1 MIRIDTRCLLA
12 LASVGLCLSGCSGGG
27 ASSSAVGAGGSTGTG
42 SGSGPQS
49 TNISVS
55 LMDAPVDDVKEVH
68 VQISAMWIKPSEGP
82 AVELPLENA
91 PVTVDLLS
99 LTEDNAALLVDNA
112 AIDSG
117 SYEWL
122 AMDING
128 EIDTVFDS
136 FVVTD
141 TDAMEEIEIFVPS
154 GRVRLVDGFDAPAN
168 QALQLIFDWDMRKGL
183 VKPPG
188 LGGYILKP
196 AFRII
201 DMMAFGNV
209 SGSIPVA
216 TVTMEENDCNADNDI
231 DDYDVGNVVYIFEG
245 LDVPVDDIDGIDPD
259 PLATVD
265 ALLNGTSTDYE
276 YSTILPYGDY
286 TIAFTCQGANDLA
299 ESDEFGNE
307 DPEDDTVAFFEP
319 AVNVTIGVDP
329 ESVDVEVNF

>member
-1 MIRIDTRCLLA
+1 MIRIDTRYLLTVA
-12 LASVGLCLSGCSGGG
+12 VTGFCLSACSGGG
-27 ASSSAVGAGGSTGTG
+27 SSGSAVGAGGGIGAGTGT
-42 SGSGPQS
+42 GPQS
-49 TNISVS
+49 TNLSVS
-55 LMDAPVDDVKEVH
+55 LIDAPVDDVKEVH
-68 VQISAMWIKPSEGP
+68 VQISAMWIKPIEGP
-82 AVELPLENA
+82 AIELPLENA

-112 AIDSG
+112 AIDVG
-117 SYEWL
+117 TYEWL

-128 EIDTVFDS
+128 EIDTVYDS

-154 GRVRLVDGFDAPAN
+154 GRVRLVDGIDATAN
-168 QALQLIFDWDMRKGL
+168 QALLLTFDWDMRKGL

-196 AFRII
+196 AFRVI

-216 TVTMEENDCNADNDI
+216 TVTMEDNECNADSDI

-245 LDVPVDDIDGIDPD
+245 LDATLDDVDGIDPE

-265 ALLNGTSTDYE
+265 ALLNAASTDYE
-276 YSTILPYGDY
+276 YSTVLPYGDY
-286 TIAFTCQGANDLA
+286 TFAFTCQGANDLA
-299 ESDEFGNE
+299 ESDELGNA
-307 DPEDDTVAFFEP
+307 DPEDDTVAFFDP
-319 AVNVTIGVDP
+319 AVNVTISDDPAGVN
-329 ESVDVEVNF
+329 VEVSF